1 MGEQYLVKKIDEPVK
16 WAVTVPGSK
25 SMTNRALL
33 MAALSDGTVQLDGV
47 LFSDD
52 SRYFIKSLQSLGFFV
67 EADEKKKRVMVRGE
81 NGNIPKKEAEIYVGS
96 AGTAARF
103 LTAMLGMSDGEY
115 VILASEQMKKRPMQD
130 LFLLLEQ
137 TGAQIVYL
145 EQVGH
150 LPVKITGRCNKN
162 QIENDAC
169 MKVKL
174 DISKSTQFLSAMLLI
189 SPMVRQG
196 LCIEITSEKT
206 DGSYIRITR
215 DMMKHWGVLVEF
227 DGRKYTVKENA
238 SYRMSQYV
246 IEPDMSAACYFYA
259 AAAIT
264 GGETLVYNVHLDNTQ
279 GDLKF
284 LSVLEQMGCSVCDSE
299 QGIVVKGPKDGKL
312 KGIDINMNDFS
323 DQTMTLA
330 AIAPFA
336 SEPVHISGIGH
347 IRLQESDRIHGIV
360 TELQRAGIRCEE
372 EADAVTVYPGSPHTA
387 VIETY
392 DDHRMAMAFSLLG
405 LKAEGIVIDNPMCCK
420 KTFEDYFIIL
430 SSLTG

>member
-52 SRYFIKSLQSLGFFV
+52 SRYFIKSLQSLGFLV

-162 QIENDAC
+162 QIENDQQKYPVFECHAF
-169 MKVKL
+169 
-174 DISKSTQFLSAMLLI
+174 DFTN
-189 SPMVRQG
+189 
-196 LCIEITSEKT
+196 
-206 DGSYIRITR
+206 GSSGTLHR
-215 DMMKHWGVLVEF
+215 DYK
-227 DGRKYTVKENA
+227 
-238 SYRMSQYV
+238 
-246 IEPDMSAACYFYA
+246 
-259 AAAIT
+259 
-264 GGETLVYNVHLDNTQ
+264 
-279 GDLKF
+279 
-284 LSVLEQMGCSVCDSE
+284 
-299 QGIVVKGPKDGKL
+299 
-312 KGIDINMNDFS
+312 
-323 DQTMTLA
+323 
-330 AIAPFA
+330 
-336 SEPVHISGIGH
+336 
-347 IRLQESDRIHGIV
+347 
-360 TELQRAGIRCEE
+360 
-372 EADAVTVYPGSPHTA
+372 
-387 VIETY
+387 
-392 DDHRMAMAFSLLG
+392 
-405 LKAEGIVIDNPMCCK
+405 
-420 KTFEDYFIIL
+420 
-430 SSLTG
+430 